1 MVTQSQVRHILVQ
14 PNELRDAQQ
23 TKALIQQLHQRLQA
37 GEDFAT
43 LAREFSD
50 DPGSGAS
57 GGDLGWVNPGD
68 MVPAFDKT
76 MAATQP
82 GQLSAPFESR
92 FGWHVLQVLDRK
104 QTDIG
109 AEKQRDQVRQM
120 LYSRRFEEELPIW
133 LRKIRSEAYVDIK
146 DAQ

>member
-1 MVTQSQVRHILVQ
+1 MVKKRKVASFAVISSMYSVCVL
-14 PNELRDAQQ
+14 LDLCFA
-23 TKALIQQLHQRLQA
+23 ICSLQA
-37 GEDFAT
+37 GEDFSE

-76 MAATQP
+76 MAVTEP
-82 GQLSAPFESR
+82 GQMSTPFESR
-92 FGWHVLQVLDRK
+92 FGWHILLVEDRK

-109 AEKQRDQVRQM
+109 IEKQRDQVRQM
-120 LYSRRFEEELPIW
+120 LYGRRFEEELPIW
-133 LRKIRSEAYVDIK
+133 LRKVRSEAYVDIK
-146 DAQ
+146 APQ